1 LRVCGGVKPGRRRV
15 VMGDMAANM
24 RERVGLAR
32 RNLRRARRG
41 DDYGVT
47 VFSSEL
53 EDLLR
58 RASGHGIGID
68 DEDPAEARGGAR
80 VEEGRANRTAEGV
93 ARGI

>member
-1 LRVCGGVKPGRRRV
+1 
-15 VMGDMAANM
+15 MGDMAANL

-32 RNLRRARRG
+32 RNLRRARRDD

-68 DEDPAEARGGAR
+68 DEDPAEARGEAPVEAGAG
-80 VEEGRANRTAEGV
+80 EPNR
-93 ARGI
+93 